1 MRHLFI
7 AGCLMISAQ
16 LPAQM
21 VPVFP
26 STDTIT
32 GQPPIDNFRR
42 EWYSKHL
49 VAMSEPILPESPG
62 ETYRFLWLRS
72 FHHPVSVRVVCIDN
86 ACELTGLR
94 TDGQG
99 GYAPGSVVE
108 RKTRRLSD
116 AEIVS
121 FREMLARAQFWRPQP
136 VDDRLGDDRIVLD
149 GAQWIL
155 EGRRGQ
161 TYHLRDVW
169 SPEKSGPYAVFRELC
184 LHLVRLSGL
193 AVRQDDIY

>member
-1 MRHLFI
+1 LREALRRTTI
-7 AGCLMISAQ
+7 ALAKVVR
-16 LPAQM
+16 PA
-21 VPVFP
+21 
-26 STDTIT
+26 T
-32 GQPPIDNFRR
+32 GGLQTSPLILD
-42 EWYSKHL
+42 EAYSL
-49 VAMSEPILPESPG
+49 QEPTSQAGKTLLRLIVVRTPRLAIK
-62 ETYRFLWLRS
+62 TYRFLWLRS

-121 FREMLARAQFWRPQP
+121 FREMLARAEFWRPQP
-136 VDDRLGDDRIVLD
+136 VDDRIGDDRIVLD